1 MAFEFPKESY
11 AGKIVE
17 VTIGAGGKAVK
28 VGGQNAMPL
37 CNFEGQF
44 PNRPLVAMEVYDRA
58 EVCEGWAPA
67 CKEPFADVLGDPVA
81 WANKCID
88 EYGADLICLQLAST
102 DPNGMDT
109 SAADAAQ
116 LVKKVAEAISKPLI
130 VWGSEN
136 DEKDGEVLA
145 KVAEVCDGLN
155 LAIGPARESN
165 YKKIG
170 GAVIGYGHTVIQQT
184 PIDVNMAKQLN
195 ILLNNLGVPMDKI
208 LMDPQ
213 MGALGYG
220 IEYTYSVMER
230 DRLTGLKQGDEKMQ
244 SPLILDIGK
253 YCWKAKEA
261 SISED
266 EEPSF
271 GNAQTR
277 GVLWESV
284 AAADVLTAGADVL
297 ILRHPES
304 VRIVKKLIADVVGG

>member
-1 MAFEFPKESY
+1 MAFEFPKDSY

-17 VTIGAGGKAVK
+17 VSIGAGAKAKK

-44 PNRPLVAMEVYDRA
+44 PNRPLVAMEVYDKA
-58 EVCEGWAPA
+58 EVTETWAEA
-67 CKEPFADVLGDPVA
+67 VKAPFADVLHDPVA
-81 WANKCID
+81 WAKKCLD

-102 DPNGMDT
+102 DPNGLNT
-109 SAADAAQ
+109 SVDEAAALA
-116 LVKKVAEAISKPLI
+116 KKVAEAIPVPLI
-130 VWGSEN
+130 VWGCEN
-136 DEKDGEVLA
+136 GEKDAETLA
-145 KVAEVCDGLN
+145 KVAEVCEGMSLV
-155 LAIGPARESN
+155 LGPAVEEN

-170 GAVIGYGHTVIQQT
+170 GAAIGYGHTVVAQT

-208 LMDPQ
+208 LMDPST
-213 MGALGYG
+213 GALGYG

-244 SPLILDIGK
+244 SPLICDIGK
-253 YCWKAKEA
+253 YCWKTKEA
-261 SISED
+261 GIPEA

-271 GNAQTR
+271 GNVKTR
-277 GVLWESV
+277 GILWESV
-284 AAADVLTAGADVL
+284 TATDLLAAGADIL

-304 VRIVKKLIADVVGG
+304 VRVVKKVIDDVMA